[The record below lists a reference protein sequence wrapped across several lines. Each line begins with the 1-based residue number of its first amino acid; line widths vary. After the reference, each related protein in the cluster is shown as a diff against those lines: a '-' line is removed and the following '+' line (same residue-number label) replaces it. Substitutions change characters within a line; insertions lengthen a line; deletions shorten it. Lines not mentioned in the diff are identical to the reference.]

1 MTKQNLWLIINA
13 LIIMLVAFV
22 LVLVNENFVPKEPKD
37 LLFGQMVELSEAEII
52 NQEPTIGHYAILHSV
67 QTATNRKGEVVGV
80 VYRVIARNSYKLDT
94 DAEFGYID
102 LLVGIDLNQKIWIQ
116 PNKIDQT
123 ATYVGGIQDHI
134 FLSYQG
140 LEFSG
145 LIGVDLEAGTTAKV
159 STGLIKNMV
168 GQVISY
174 HVTQS
179 GLVSEVNVG

>member
-1 MTKQNLWLIINA
+1 MTKQNQWLLINA
-13 LIIMLVAFV
+13 IIVVFIAIGFV
-22 LVLVNENFVPKEPKD
+22 LINEAFVPKEPKD
-37 LLFGQMVELSEAEII
+37 LLFGQMVELSEPEII
-52 NQEPTIGHYAILHSV
+52 TQEPTIGHYAIVHSV

-80 VYRVIARNSYKLDT
+80 VYRVIARNNYKLDT
-94 DAEFGYID
+94 NAEFGYID

-168 GQVISY
+168 GQVINY
-174 HVTQS
+174 HVMQS
-179 GLVSEVNVG
+179 GSLSEVNVG